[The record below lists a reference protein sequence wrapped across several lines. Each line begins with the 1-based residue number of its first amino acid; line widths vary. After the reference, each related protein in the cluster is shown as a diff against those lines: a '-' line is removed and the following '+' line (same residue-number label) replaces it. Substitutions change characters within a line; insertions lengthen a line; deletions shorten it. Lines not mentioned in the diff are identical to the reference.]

1 MKRMALVVV
10 IVSVMVGA
18 LGLAS
23 TPSQAQETAAGPR
36 LITGSYTTTNPI
48 YPTIGAQTSVLLY
61 DLSGL
66 VRADFDFQPP
76 DEAQV
81 LGTLDGDIVSG
92 EYTIALPESPAGQPL
107 DFDGDATTPPTVRV
121 FAAATFIEFRGDER
135 MIAVRC
141 RSTCQCG

>member
-23 TPSQAQETAAGPR
+23 APSRAQETAAGPR

-81 LGTLDGDIVSG
+81 LGTLDGDIVSR
-92 EYTIALPESPAGQPL
+92 YTIALPESPAGQ
-107 DFDGDATTPPTVRV
+107 
-121 FAAATFIEFRGDER
+121 
-135 MIAVRC
+135 
-141 RSTCQCG
+141 RSTDRTRPPRPPCASSRRQPSSSSGATSV